1 MGFFFSKLAETKQN
15 YQSTNSGVL
24 KSTNS
29 NVFNNQLWFTIC
41 ISPFFFFL
49 LLKPFFLKTNMYT
62 RGMYVCK
69 HNLYE
74 KLKLFEPK
82 VPITESEKFYKKE

>member
-1 MGFFFSKLAETKQN
+1 
-15 YQSTNSGVL
+15 
-24 KSTNS
+24 
-29 NVFNNQLWFTIC
+29 
-41 ISPFFFFL
+41 
-49 LLKPFFLKTNMYT
+49 MYT

>member
-1 MGFFFSKLAETKQN
+1 
-15 YQSTNSGVL
+15 
-24 KSTNS
+24 
-29 NVFNNQLWFTIC
+29 
-41 ISPFFFFL
+41 
-49 LLKPFFLKTNMYT
+49 MYT

-74 KLKLFEPK
+74 KLKLFGPK